1 MKLTIRRIGNS
12 LGVIVPREALRRW
25 GLDEG
30 DTLELGEES
39 IRPPRKPVDRQ
50 AALDL
55 LKRSMAMEVVRR
67 HKLSE
72 IRKASIRNLL
82 RWKAAGSW
90 NSAYEV
96 WLQLMKKGDDLT
108 VLEAMVGESDRAN
121 ELRQSMPFVGMIP
134 DNVRS
139 RLVEETTG

>member
-25 GLDEG
+25 GVGEG
-30 DTLELGEES
+30 DALELGEDS
-39 IRPPRKPVDRQ
+39 IRRPRRPVNRQ
-50 AALDL
+50 AELDL
-55 LKRSMAMEVVRR
+55 LKRSMAMEVVRG

-72 IRKASIRNLL
+72 IRKVSIQNML

-90 NSAYEV
+90 NSAYEA
-96 WLQLMKKGDDLT
+96 WLQMMKHGTDAA
-108 VLEAMVGESDRAN
+108 VLEAMVGDSDRAN

-134 DNVRS
+134 ESVRS
-139 RLVEETTG
+139 KLVEEATG